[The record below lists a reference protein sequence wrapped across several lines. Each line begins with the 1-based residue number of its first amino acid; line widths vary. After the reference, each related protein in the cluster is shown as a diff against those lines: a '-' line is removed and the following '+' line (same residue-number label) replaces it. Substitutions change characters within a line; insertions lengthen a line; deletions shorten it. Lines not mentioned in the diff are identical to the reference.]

1 MLLPLYRYAE
11 GRRDSELEQSIV
23 RIIVG
28 VVLLSYFAY
37 IGESRLNS
45 EIEFHLD
52 ALIVIA
58 AFLAAALSISLCIVF
73 WRGNV
78 PSRRIVAI
86 VLDVGTLSY
95 LFLIGG
101 SHAAPLY
108 FLYQWIIIGNGFRF
122 GKNYLF
128 ISLVLSLI
136 GFGWVILTVPYWISE
151 PGLSVG
157 LWIGTLMIS
166 IYFSTLVGRL
176 YKVLDHAEV
185 ANNAKRQF
193 ICAVSHELRTPLNAI
208 IGMVDL
214 MKSTKVDREQKE
226 MLDCMT
232 TTSQVMLSQIEDVLD
247 FSKIEAG
254 KMSVEN
260 TRFDLYRLVQS
271 ILDIFHY
278 RIDPLAIEL
287 LNSTACDVPCF
298 ISGDPHHLRQIL
310 VNLLGNAVKFTEQGR
325 ITLCV
330 RRKYQTSTTVR
341 LKFSVK
347 DTGIGIPQQA
357 QSRIFDSFTQAEE
370 TIARR
375 YGGTGLGTT
384 ISKQLVELMGGEIG
398 FSSVQGQG
406 SEFWFELDFD
416 IAAIEGHEKKTMES
430 APIRSIIISSDPNT
444 EILLADLTNYSSLPP
459 LLARDFSEALT
470 AIEQSVLLG
479 KPIRLI
485 FIHEKISS
493 GSENSSDQQCLQE
506 RFLAIRDVIS
516 DLPVTLVLI
525 AGNESELEFVN
536 AVAESIGFS
545 AVLPLLYKSEWLT
558 NLLHA
563 HAIILS
569 SDFSKKNS
577 VLTADTDF
585 SLPVANL
592 APKFDDGAYKVLV
605 AEDNPT
611 NRKVIQK
618 ILERAG
624 HHCTLAKDGEDALD
638 KIEKKEFD
646 AIILDMNMPGMTG
659 MDVARMYR
667 LMRGNMTRAP
677 IIMFSA
683 NVTTEAREES
693 IEAGADEFLPK
704 PIQVNLF
711 LQTLQDLVMEFK
723 SSGPPKNEPVPV
735 TNKSRL
741 RLWHPSETVLELQ
754 NLSDLEKVSK
764 DPKFLDDL
772 ILEFITENKKLL
784 QSLEVAL
791 CELKIDEVKVILH
804 AVKGSALSIGA
815 VSLKQM
821 CKRIEKLNPFEMEA
835 CSSEILQELKM
846 VFNKLCEELEKYREE
861 RRQNSVE
868 RNL

>member
-1 MLLPLYRYAE
+1 MLLPLHRYAE
-11 GRRDSELEQSIV
+11 NRRDSELEQSVV

-37 IGESRLNS
+37 IGESGRHS
-45 EIEFHLD
+45 DIEFHLD

-58 AFLAAALSISLCIVF
+58 VFLAVALTISFCIVF

-78 PSRRIVAI
+78 PVRRIVAI

-122 GKNYLF
+122 GKKYLF
-128 ISLVLSLI
+128 ISLALSLM
-136 GFGWVILTVPYWISE
+136 GFGWVILTVPYWLSE
-151 PGLSVG
+151 PGLSIG
-157 LWIGTLMIS
+157 LWVGTLMIS

-214 MKSTKVDREQKE
+214 LKSTQLDREQKD
-226 MLDCMT
+226 MLDCMI

-254 KMSVEN
+254 KMSVEK
-260 TRFDLYRLVQS
+260 TTFDLYRLVQG
-271 ILDIFHY
+271 ILDIFRY

-287 LNSTACDVPCF
+287 LNCTASNVPF
-298 ISGDPHHLRQIL
+298 WINGDPHHLRQIL

-325 ITLCV
+325 ITLIV
-330 RRKYQTSTTVR
+330 RRVSQNNGSVR
-341 LKFSVK
+341 LKFIVR
-347 DTGIGIPQQA
+347 DTGIGIPAEA
-357 QSRIFDSFTQAEE
+357 QGRIFDSFTQAED

-384 ISKQLVELMGGEIG
+384 ISKQLVELMEGQIG
-398 FSSVQGQG
+398 FHSVQGQG
-406 SEFWFELDFD
+406 SEFWFELDFGLSASD
-416 IAAIEGHEKKTMES
+416 GTEKKDVTQ
-430 APIRSIIISSDPNT
+430 IRSIIIGTSADTNRLLSD
-444 EILLADLTNYSSLPP
+444 LADCTSMPP
-459 LLARDFSEALT
+459 ILASDFSEAEAT
-470 AIEQSVLLG
+470 IEQSLLLG
-479 KPIRLI
+479 KPVRLI
-485 FIHEKISS
+485 FIEDSLSADLSS
-493 GSENSSDQQCLQE
+493 GMRQNEL
-506 RFLAIRDVIS
+506 RDKLSVVRAAMNDI
-516 DLPVTLVLI
+516 PITLVLF
-525 AGNESELEFVN
+525 ADRRASEEQAREL
-536 AVAESIGFS
+536 AEITGFS
-545 AVLPLLYKSEWLT
+545 SWLPGSYNVESL
-558 NLLHA
+558 NNILHA
-563 HAIILS
+563 NAIS
-569 SDFSKKNS
+569 VASDYSKKYMPPS
-577 VLTADTDF
+577 ADTVVTLQPAVMP
-585 SLPVANL
+585 S
-592 APKFDDGAYKVLV
+592 KFDDSAFKVLV

-624 HHCTLAKDGEDALD
+624 HDCTLAKDGEDALD

-711 LQTLQDLVMEFK
+711 LKTLQDLVTEFK
-723 SSGPPKNEPVPV
+723 LSGPPERGVIAKIP
-735 TNKSRL
+735 KRRL
-741 RLWHPSETVLELQ
+741 KLVSADETTLELK

-772 ILEFITENKKLL
+772 IQEFITENKKLL
-784 QSLEVAL
+784 QALDVAL
-791 CELKIDEVKVILH
+791 QAMKTDDIKEILH
-804 AVKGSALSIGA
+804 AIKGSALSIGA
-815 VSLKQM
+815 VSLKLI
-821 CKRIEKLNPFEMEA
+821 CKRIEKLNLSDIEEHSA
-835 CSSEILQELKM
+835 EILQELKI
-846 VFNKLCEELEKYREE
+846 VFGELCEELESYRKM
-861 RRQNSVE
+861 RQKKAFE
-868 RNL
+868 HD

>member
-37 IGESRLNS
+37 IGESRLHS
-45 EIEFHLD
+45 DIEFHLD

-73 WRGNV
+73 WRGDV
-78 PSRRIVAI
+78 PIRRVTAI

-128 ISLVLSLI
+128 ISLALSLI

-271 ILDIFHY
+271 ILGIFHY

-310 VNLLGNAVKFTEQGR
+310 VNLLGNSVKFTEQGR

-347 DTGIGIPQQA
+347 DTGIGIPQEA

-398 FSSVQGQG
+398 FQSVQGQG
-406 SEFWFELDFD
+406 SEFWFELDFG
-416 IAAIEGHEKKTMES
+416 IAPIDSLEKKAMGA
-430 APIRSIIISSDPNT
+430 APIRSMIISGDPKT
-444 EILLADLTNYSSLPP
+444 GILLTDLTNNSSIPP
-459 LLARDFSEALT
+459 VLACDFDEALA
-470 AIEQSVLLG
+470 AIEQSILLG

-485 FIHEKISS
+485 FIHEKFSS
-493 GSENSSDQQCLQE
+493 NFSDSDYQQCLQS
-506 RFLAIRDVIS
+506 RVLAIRDITN
-516 DLPVTLVLI
+516 DLPVTLILI
-525 AGNESELEFVN
+525 SENDSQQTFIEE
-536 AVAESIGFS
+536 AAEAIGFS
-545 AVLPLLYKSEWLT
+545 AVLYLPYESEWLT

-569 SDFSKKNS
+569 SDFPKKNM
-577 VLTADTDF
+577 VIAADTDLA
-585 SLPVANL
+585 LPVANL
-592 APKFDDGAYKVLV
+592 APKFDDSAYKVLV

-683 NVTTEAREES
+683 NVTPEAREES

-711 LQTLQDLVMEFK
+711 LQTLQDLVVEFK
-723 SSGPPKNEPVPV
+723 LSGPPEIESAPV
-735 TNKSRL
+735 TPKSRL
-741 RLWHPSETVLELQ
+741 KLWHPSETVLELQ

-772 ILEFITENKKLL
+772 ILEFIAENKRLL
-784 QSLEVAL
+784 QSLEIAL
-791 CELKIDEVKVILH
+791 CELKIDEVKEILH
-804 AVKGSALSIGA
+804 AIKGSALSIGA
-815 VSLKQM
+815 ISLKLM
-821 CKRIEKLNPFEMEA
+821 CKRIEKLNPLEMEA
-835 CSSEILQELKM
+835 CSAEILQELRV
-846 VFNKLCEELEKYREE
+846 VFSKLCEELEKYRKI
-861 RRQNSVE
+861 RRHDSVE
-868 RNL
+868 RG

>member
-1 MLLPLYRYAE
+1 MLKPLYRYAE

-37 IGESRLNS
+37 IDESRLHS
-45 EIEFHLD
+45 DIEFHLD
-52 ALIVIA
+52 ELIVIV
-58 AFLAAALSISLCIVF
+58 AFLAVALSISLCIVL

-78 PSRRIVAI
+78 PARRVAAI

-122 GKNYLF
+122 GKKYLF

-136 GFGWVILTVPYWISE
+136 GFGWVILTVPYWVSE

-254 KMSVEN
+254 KMSVES
-260 TRFDLYRLVQS
+260 TTFDLYQLVQS
-271 ILDIFHY
+271 ILDIFRY
-278 RIDPLAIEL
+278 RIDPLAIDL
-287 LNSTACDVPCF
+287 LNSTACDVPYF
-298 ISGDPHHLRQIL
+298 LTGDPHHLRQIL
-310 VNLLGNAVKFTEQGR
+310 VNLIGNSVKFTEQGS

-330 RRKYQTSTTVR
+330 RRKYQTDTVVC

-347 DTGIGIPQQA
+347 DTGIGIPQEA

-375 YGGTGLGTT
+375 FGGTGLGTT

-398 FSSVQGQG
+398 FHSVQGKG
-406 SEFWFELDFD
+406 SEFWFE
-416 IAAIEGHEKKTMES
+416 IEFGLASIDSIEKKVMRS
-430 APIRSIIISSDPNT
+430 SPIRSVIISADQKT
-444 EILLADLTNYSSLPP
+444 EALLADLTSYSSTTP
-459 LLARDFSEALT
+459 LLASDFNEAEA
-470 AIEQSVLLG
+470 AIEQSILLG

-485 FIHEKISS
+485 FVE
-493 GSENSSDQQCLQE
+493 EVLSSDENLTAYQQRL
-506 RFLAIRDVIS
+506 RSRAVAIREVSNDM
-516 DLPVTLVLI
+516 PVTLVLI
-525 AGNESELEFVN
+525 SEAGLRAAWVED
-536 AVAESIGFS
+536 AAEMAGFS
-545 AVLPLLYKSEWLT
+545 AVLHLPYETESLT

-563 HAIILS
+563 HTIILS
-569 SDFSKKNS
+569 GEASKKYTPLS
-577 VLTADTDF
+577 TDTDF
-585 SLPVANL
+585 SFQTANR
-592 APKFDDGAYKVLV
+592 PPTFDDGAYKVLV

-624 HHCTLAKDGEDALD
+624 HQCTLAKDGEDALD

-646 AIILDMNMPGMTG
+646 ALILDMNMPGMTG

-693 IEAGADEFLPK
+693 MEAGADEFLPK

-711 LQTLQDLVMEFK
+711 LQTLQDLVTEFK
-723 SSGPPKNEPVPV
+723 LSGPPEKSTVNSSP
-735 TNKSRL
+735 KSRL
-741 RLWHPSETVLELQ
+741 RLMLPTEAVLELQ

-784 QSLEVAL
+784 HALESAL
-791 CELKIDEVKVILH
+791 HGMKIDEVKEILH

-815 VSLKQM
+815 VSLKLM
-821 CKRIEKLNPFEMEA
+821 CKRIEKLNPFDLEEHA
-835 CSSEILQELKM
+835 GEIFQEIKM
-846 VFNKLCEELEKYREE
+846 VFNQLCEELEKYRKI
-861 RRQNSVE
+861 RRQNMAG
-868 RNL
+868 RD

>member
-1 MLLPLYRYAE
+1 
-11 GRRDSELEQSIV
+11 
-23 RIIVG
+23 
-28 VVLLSYFAY
+28 
-37 IGESRLNS
+37 
-45 EIEFHLD
+45 
-52 ALIVIA
+52 
-58 AFLAAALSISLCIVF
+58 
-73 WRGNV
+73 
-78 PSRRIVAI
+78 
-86 VLDVGTLSY
+86 
-95 LFLIGG
+95 
-101 SHAAPLY
+101 
-108 FLYQWIIIGNGFRF
+108 
-122 GKNYLF
+122 
-128 ISLVLSLI
+128 
-136 GFGWVILTVPYWISE
+136 
-151 PGLSVG
+151 
-157 LWIGTLMIS
+157 MIS

-214 MKSTKVDREQKE
+214 MKSTSVDREQKE

-254 KMSVEN
+254 KMSVES
-260 TRFDLYRLVQS
+260 TTFDLYQLLQS
-271 ILDIFHY
+271 ILDIFRY
-278 RIDPLAIEL
+278 RIDPLAIDL
-287 LNSTACDVPCF
+287 LNSTACDVPYF
-298 ISGDPHHLRQIL
+298 LTGDPHHLRQIL
-310 VNLLGNAVKFTEQGR
+310 VNLMGNSVKFTEQGS

-330 RRKYQTSTTVR
+330 RRKYQTDTGVC

-347 DTGIGIPQQA
+347 DTGIGIPQEA

-375 YGGTGLGTT
+375 FGGTGLGTT

-398 FSSVQGQG
+398 FHSVQGQG
-406 SEFWFELDFD
+406 SEFWFD
-416 IAAIEGHEKKTMES
+416 IEFGLASIDSIEKKVMNS
-430 APIRSIIISSDPNT
+430 SPIRSIVISAGHKT
-444 EILLADLTNYSSLPP
+444 EALLADLTTYSSATP
-459 LLARDFSEALT
+459 LLASDFNEAEAT
-470 AIEQSVLLG
+470 IEQSILLG

-485 FIHEKISS
+485 FIE
-493 GSENSSDQQCLQE
+493 EVLSSDETLAVYQQRL
-506 RFLAIRDVIS
+506 RSRTLAIREIS
-516 DLPVTLVLI
+516 NDMPVTLVLI
-525 AGNESELEFVN
+525 SDQGLQATWVED
-536 AVAESIGFS
+536 AAEMAGFS
-545 AVLPLLYKSEWLT
+545 TVLHLPYETDSLT

-563 HAIILS
+563 HTIILS
-569 SDFSKKNS
+569 GEASKKNTPLS
-577 VLTADTDF
+577 IDTDF
-585 SLPVANL
+585 SFQAANRS
-592 APKFDDGAYKVLV
+592 PTFDDGAYTVLV

-659 MDVARMYR
+659 MDVARMYK

-693 IEAGADEFLPK
+693 MEAGADEFLPK

-711 LQTLQDLVMEFK
+711 LQTLHDLVSEFK
-723 SSGPPKNEPVPV
+723 LSGPPEKN
-735 TNKSRL
+735 TMNSSSKSRL
-741 RLWHPSETVLELQ
+741 KLMLPTEAVLELK
-754 NLSDLEKVSK
+754 NLNDLEKVSK

-784 QSLEVAL
+784 HSLESAL
-791 CELKIDEVKVILH
+791 HGMKIDEVKEILH

-815 VSLKQM
+815 VSLKLI
-821 CKRIEKLNPFEMEA
+821 CKRIEKLNPFDLEEHA
-835 CSSEILQELKM
+835 EEIFQEIKT
-846 VFNKLCEELEKYREE
+846 VFNQLCEELEKYRKIRLQNMAE
-861 RRQNSVE
+861 RD
-868 RNL
+868 